1 MNELDQA
8 FFKKNGYYIAKD
20 IFSDRECEN
29 LISAAHRLNPEND
42 FTPLMNK
49 HKDSQSILDFMK
61 NKKLIS
67 FVEKYFNGKALGLQ
81 TEFFFMPPGTQGFS
95 PHQDNFFVDA
105 RGDTFISAWIAL
117 TDVCP
122 ENGGLI
128 IWPKTHMEKKLEVLT
143 TGEKLISNQD
153 PNANKISTVVPK
165 KYKGISPS
173 LKKGTILF
181 IDKWL
186 VHSSNMNQSNNY
198 RHALLCTY
206 IKEGAYFKKGSY
218 AKREAFSLNES

>member
-122 ENGGLI
+122 ENGFDYMAKNTYGK
-128 IWPKTHMEKKLEVLT
+128 KT
-143 TGEKLISNQD
+143 
-153 PNANKISTVVPK
+153 
-165 KYKGISPS
+165 
-173 LKKGTILF
+173 
-181 IDKWL
+181 
-186 VHSSNMNQSNNY
+186 
-198 RHALLCTY
+198 
-206 IKEGAYFKKGSY
+206 
-218 AKREAFSLNES
+218 

>member
-1 MNELDQA
+1 
-8 FFKKNGYYIAKD
+8 
-20 IFSDRECEN
+20 
-29 LISAAHRLNPEND
+29 
-42 FTPLMNK
+42 
-49 HKDSQSILDFMK
+49 
-61 NKKLIS
+61 
-67 FVEKYFNGKALGLQ
+67 
-81 TEFFFMPPGTQGFS
+81 
-95 PHQDNFFVDA
+95 
-105 RGDTFISAWIAL
+105 
-117 TDVCP
+117 
-122 ENGGLI
+122 
-128 IWPKTHMEKKLEVLT
+128 MEKKLEVLT

-206 IKEGAYFKKGSY
+206 IKEGAYFKKGITQ
-218 AKREAFSLNES
+218 KRGKLV